1 MVSDLFDPSFEG
13 GRSGSR
19 GSKSGSK
26 SDSTGLKKCKKGKYR
41 PAGKTPLGFHHKC
54 QTAVSK
60 TCKKQ
65 VDAVRRRLKDKNAED
80 LLDALEENGLGVD
93 SEGRIGPLEETE
105 GEEGE
110 EAATTE
116 PPSPA
121 SGSPGSPP
129 VQGVVGGRYTRC
141 GSGSRGHNG
150 RMVRGRSYARMHGG
164 EIEGGEVEIEGGK
177 RKLTAYNKFVRAF
190 SMKHKGMS
198 GKSLIRA
205 AAKSWKKSPMR
216 KRSHS
221 KSR

>member
-1 MVSDLFDPSFEG
+1 MVSELFDPSFEG

-19 GSKSGSK
+19 GSKSSKK
-26 SDSTGLKKCKKGKYR
+26 SDSKGIKKCKKGKYR
-41 PAGKTPLGFHHKC
+41 PAGKTPNGFNHKC

-65 VDAVRRRLKDKNAED
+65 VDAVRRRMKDKNAED

-93 SEGRIGPLEETE
+93 SEGEVVPLE
-105 GEEGE
+105 EEGE
-110 EAATTE
+110 EAAEEATVS
-116 PPSPA
+116 PPSPRA
-121 SGSPGSPP
+121 SPSDVFGSPL
-129 VQGVVGGRYTRC
+129 QAGRYGR
-141 GSGSRGHNG
+141 RG
-150 RMVRGRSYARMHGG
+150 RMGRGRMYGG

>member
-19 GSKSGSK
+19 GSKSSSK
-26 SDSTGLKKCKKGKYR
+26 SDSKGLKKCKKGKFR
-41 PAGKTPLGFHHKC
+41 PAGKTPMGFNHKC

-65 VDAVRRRLKDKNAED
+65 VDAVRRRMKDKNAED
-80 LLDALEENGLGVD
+80 LLVALEENGLGVD
-93 SEGRIGPLEETE
+93 SEGEVVPLEEA
-105 GEEGE
+105 EEGE
-110 EAATTE
+110 QGEETSPDVT
-116 PPSPA
+116 PSGG
-121 SGSPGSPP
+121 GSPR
-129 VQGVVGGRYTRC
+129 VFQGPSGLQAGRH
-141 GSGSRGHNG
+141 GHNG
-150 RMVRGRSYARMHGG
+150 RMVRGRIHGG
-164 EIEGGEVEIEGGK
+164 EIEGGEVEIQGGK

-190 SMKHKGMS
+190 SMKHKGMA

-205 AAKSWKKSPMR
+205 AAKAWKKSPMRGLPLLYVR